1 MTFVAIIGAGDL
13 GGAVAQALASRES
26 ATRVLLVDEAAA
38 AAAGKALDI
47 QQMCAIT
54 GSQTSLR
61 GTGDTSEA
69 IGCAVCIVADRFGP
83 AGEWRGE
90 EARAM
95 VASLHQMIG
104 KAPLILAGVAQSD
117 LLRRAVLEAGM
128 ARKQVVGSAPEAL
141 ASAARAIVA
150 LEARCAPSEV
160 TLAVLGAPPDG
171 FVIPWSEAAV
181 GGYALAQ
188 VLTTVQLG
196 RVEARVARLWPP
208 RPYALGLAAATV
220 TEGMLR
226 SARRA
231 YSVLALLDGELGVRG
246 RVGTVPAFFDSGG
259 IAALREPSL
268 SNRERV
274 QLDTFLQK

>member
-38 AAAGKALDI
+38 AAAGQALDI

-54 GSQTSLR
+54 GAQTALR
-61 GTGDTSEA
+61 GTADTSEA

-83 AGEWRGE
+83 GGEWRGD
-90 EARAM
+90 EARPM
-95 VASLHQMIG
+95 LTSLHQLIG
-104 KAPLILAGVAQSD
+104 KAPVILAGVAQSD
-117 LLRRAVLEAGM
+117 LLRGAVLDGI
-128 ARKQVVGSAPEAL
+128 ARKQIVGSAPEAL

-171 FVIPWSEAAV
+171 FVVAWSEAAV
-181 GGYALAQ
+181 GGYALAKI
-188 VLTTVQLG
+188 LTTVQLN

-220 TEGMLR
+220 ADSMLR

-231 YSVLALLDGELGVRG
+231 CSVLALLDGELGVRG
-246 RVGTVPAFFDSGG
+246 RVGTVPAFLDSTG
-259 IAALREPSL
+259 ITALREPSL
-268 SNRERV
+268 SSRERV
-274 QLDTFLQK
+274 RLDTFLSR